1 MFGIGVCFHIGHSDQ
16 ILSAKDWESSKYW
29 CLIFVSQM
37 RIISYIVGE
46 AAVQSVLI
54 RKKKEISDRDK
65 ELNKHHYCCPR
76 LSWEHVLQGLLQL
89 CLGPILSSS
98 LKGPLELSSH
108 NFDAHQRLE
117 ESFSEL
123 PIYKFTL

>member
-65 ELNKHHYCCPR
+65 ELNNIITAARGSVGNTYYKGC
-76 LSWEHVLQGLLQL
+76 
-89 CLGPILSSS
+89 SSS
-98 LKGPLELSSH
+98 AWDQFFPLPSKVPL
-108 NFDAHQRLE
+108 N
-117 ESFSEL
+117 
-123 PIYKFTL
+123 